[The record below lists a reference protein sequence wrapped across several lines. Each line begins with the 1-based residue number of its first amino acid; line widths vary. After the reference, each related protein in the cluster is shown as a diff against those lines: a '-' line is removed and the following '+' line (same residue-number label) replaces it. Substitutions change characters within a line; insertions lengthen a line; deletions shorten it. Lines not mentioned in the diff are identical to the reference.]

1 MMREGK
7 RGAAPPPAAPAVE
20 AAAAAAADAATNNDT
35 IVRQGRMHHPVEPA
49 GCALRV
55 DRAMVDGAMVDTRKL
70 RVDTRKLRVGGVG
83 RS

>member
-1 MMREGK
+1 MRLHLMMREGK

-49 GCALRV
+49 GCALR
-55 DRAMVDGAMVDTRKL
+55 AAGAMVDTR
-70 RVDTRKLRVGGVG
+70 
-83 RS
+83 